1 MLYHKLENH
10 ILWCSCSQI
19 SALKTEEIYFHPG
32 RHWLLQLE
40 IRKLFRDKTNM
51 WWPALFHNLATS
63 NSKGSFFFYSNQ
75 EFDLNCVGLV
85 SPRVSVRITKPRV
98 VAAVFCLLQAEVR
111 CRPTKILSPHCLA
124 NQESWRPQSNQLQT
138 FKNLLP
144 LRKNFIKFFFLIWN
158 YQRVSSS
165 ISNVWNQEKMVFTV
179 IHSKCF
185 WYFLMTDILSRA
197 VSNFH
202 TFFSY

>member
-10 ILWCSCSQI
+10 IILWCSCSQI
-19 SALKTEEIYFHPG
+19 SALKTEEKYFHPG

-98 VAAVFCLLQAEVR
+98 VAAVFCHLQAEVR

-124 NQESWRPQSNQLQT
+124 NQESWRPQSNQCRHL
-138 FKNLLP
+138 K
-144 LRKNFIKFFFLIWN
+144 
-158 YQRVSSS
+158 
-165 ISNVWNQEKMVFTV
+165 ISCRWGK
-179 IHSKCF
+179 
-185 WYFLMTDILSRA
+185 IL
-197 VSNFH
+197 
-202 TFFSY
+202 